1 MTETFDERVH
11 DVEHAIDRDVER
23 LLHPTGST
31 GVTGATGPTILSN
44 AAALHGP
51 TAPSGPSG
59 PVGAI
64 GGTGPTGLTAA
75 APPAGHTFTVATTP
89 AGVTFTAL
97 LPHPALEPVGTHG
110 TDAHGFPRQP
120 RSEPTAS
127 GGTGNQPGDQHQL
140 THR

>member
-1 MTETFDERVH
+1 MAETFDERVH
-11 DVEHAIDRDVER
+11 DVEQAVERDVER
-23 LLHPTGST
+23 LLHPTGT
-31 GVTGATGPTILSN
+31 TGPS
-44 AAALHGP
+44 GP
-51 TAPSGPSG
+51 TAVTGPADPNVYPSGPSG

-75 APPAGHTFTVATTP
+75 PPPAGHTFTVATTP

-110 TDAHGFPRQP
+110 TDAHGFPKQP

-127 GGTGNQPGDQHQL
+127 GGTGDQPGDQHQL

>member
-1 MTETFDERVH
+1 MAETFDERVH
-11 DVEHAIDRDVER
+11 DVEQAVERDVER
-23 LLHPTGST
+23 LLHPTGT
-31 GVTGATGPTILSN
+31 TGPS
-44 AAALHGP
+44 GP
-51 TAPSGPSG
+51 TAVTGPADPNVYPSGPSG

-110 TDAHGFPRQP
+110 TDAHGFPRVP

-127 GGTGNQPGDQHQL
+127 GGTGDQPGDQHQL

>member
-1 MTETFDERVH
+1 MAETFDEQVH

-23 LLHPTGST
+23 LLHPFGTT
-31 GVTGATGPTILSN
+31 GVT
-44 AAALHGP
+44 GP

-75 APPAGHTFTVATTP
+75 APPVGHTFMVATTP

-110 TDAHGFPRQP
+110 TDAHGFPKQP
-120 RSEPTAS
+120 RAEPTAS
-127 GGTGNQPGDQHQL
+127 GGTGNQPGDQHQI
-140 THR
+140 HNH